1 MIEEVSKLHN
11 PSTCLTPNQLT
22 SSSSFT
28 VIQANKKLDEVNEQR
43 LEKVQRLKTAERE
56 RDNLLDSKTEV
67 ELFLAKERDIRLK
80 KNALYQ
86 LFLSMEKKNEDKIV
100 SRQTE
105 IVQKLAYEKEKMKTI
120 ESNMVGIE
128 KDYEAVKKQYDG
140 LEKDLQNAT
149 TVSYQPL

>member
-1 MIEEVSKLHN
+1 
-11 PSTCLTPNQLT
+11 
-22 SSSSFT
+22 
-28 VIQANKKLDEVNEQR
+28 
-43 LEKVQRLKTAERE
+43 
-56 RDNLLDSKTEV
+56 V

-86 LFLSMEKKNEDKIV
+86 LFLSMENKNEDKIV

-149 TVSYQPL
+149 TVSRLPFQPRSLPAPFRF